1 MCYYVNTGGV
11 RMSNINIRVDDKL
24 KNESQEIFKELG
36 LDMSTG
42 IKLYLNQVVKRKGIP
57 FEVTLEKS
65 EMELALEDI
74 AKGRVESFDSLE
86 DLMKDLNDD
95 ED

>member
-1 MCYYVNTGGV
+1 
-11 RMSNINIRVDDKL
+11 MSNINIRVDDKL